1 MATSLSDK
9 VHNWLYVNVLPFWST
24 TGIDPSGLGAWE
36 ALSHDGAPLTT
47 RDKRIRV
54 HPRQAYVFA
63 KAAAHGHPEYLPVA
77 QKLLDYT
84 MQHGMHPETNH
95 LIARTRPNGTTTG
108 RPHELYDL
116 AFVLLAIAALT
127 EAGAPQPDALAR
139 AQDALAQLD
148 TPTGW
153 MRNLAGEQPQAQNPY
168 MHLFEASTELLDA
181 TNDPVW
187 GDAAARILTLFQQS
201 FHRADGAVLEFF
213 DKDWAPLQI
222 GQRVEPGHIF
232 EWIWLL
238 DQYSRVTNSKL
249 DTDIA
254 QMFSTACDSMTDR
267 GLFTDTLEP
276 HSSTSRLWP
285 QCEALKATIVL
296 EQRELSLPEQ
306 VSSDLM
312 VERMFEHYFNTSVPG
327 GWFDKLD
334 ATGTVISTDM
344 PSSSLY
350 HIYVA
355 LQAYLS
361 HRS

>member
-1 MATSLSDK
+1 MSTALSDK
-9 VHNWLYVNVLPFWST
+9 VRHWLYGEVLPFWSK

-36 ALSHDGAPLTT
+36 ALSHDGAPLTE

-63 KAAAHGHPEYLPVA
+63 KAAAHGHPEYLPIA
-77 QKLLDYT
+77 QSLLDYT
-84 MQHGMHPETNH
+84 IQHGMDKSSNQ
-95 LIARTRPNGTTTG
+95 LIARTRPNGTTIG

-127 EAGAPQPDALAR
+127 EAGAPQPSALAR
-139 AQDALAQLD
+139 AQDALNQLD
-148 TPTGW
+148 TPSGW

-168 MHLFEASTELLDA
+168 MHLFEASTELLHA
-181 TNDPVW
+181 TKDPVW
-187 GDAAARILTLFQQS
+187 GDVAARILKLFKTS
-201 FHRADGAVLEFF
+201 FHRADGALLEFF
-213 DKDWAPLQI
+213 DKDWAPVKT

-232 EWIWLL
+232 EWVWLL
-238 DQYSRVTNSKL
+238 DQHASVTNAKL
-249 DTDIA
+249 ETDLA
-254 QMFSTACDSMTDR
+254 QMFFTACDSMTDL
-267 GLFTDTLEP
+267 GLFCDTLEP

-285 QCEALKATIVL
+285 QCEALKAAIVL
-296 EQRELSLPEQ
+296 ERRGLSLPDH
-306 VSSDLM
+306 VTSDLM
-312 VERMFEHYFNTSVPG
+312 VERMFEHYFNTPVAG

-355 LQAYLS
+355 MQAYLAHKS
-361 HRS
+361 